1 MARLDEITVG
11 KFSGNTDRVGTLES
25 IFAGVVSGAIAI
37 PKGFFSLGATLLDL
51 GAGTN
56 KAAEVEAF
64 FDDLTDFDEKA
75 EATAAGKLT
84 ETLVNIGIPGGV
96 AFKAGSR
103 IAKQAMAARSAGTY
117 FKPSK
122 EFVDVAKGVG
132 ELNAKGRRVQF
143 LAGAGAGGVA
153 EGVFVGDVEGIGTF
167 GDLLGGPT
175 EINREEDQ
183 RDPARQLLN
192 RIKFGTEG
200 ALFTGLLGGLGSTIK
215 KVATRSDEL
224 AKSHSR
230 FDRFLYNVAT
240 GLRARGKVPEEFFQL
255 ERTQV
260 GERSADL
267 VGARNISRELDTD
280 IDKLFAPFK
289 TITNKQSA
297 KNRDL
302 LLGQMND
309 VLLSGKPTM
318 DADGIVTFGK
328 MDKTASDKLIAE
340 LKKYGANE
348 ETITSI
354 L

>member
-37 PKGFFSLGATLLDL
+37 PKGFFSLGATLIDL

-183 RDPARQLLN
+183 RDPARQLIN

-215 KVATRSDEL
+215 KVS
-224 AKSHSR
+224 
-230 FDRFLYNVAT
+230 Y
-240 GLRARGKVPEEFFQL
+240 
-255 ERTQV
+255 
-260 GERSADL
+260 
-267 VGARNISRELDTD
+267 
-280 IDKLFAPFK
+280 
-289 TITNKQSA
+289 TI
-297 KNRDL
+297 R
-302 LLGQMND
+302 
-309 VLLSGKPTM
+309 
-318 DADGIVTFGK
+318 
-328 MDKTASDKLIAE
+328 
-340 LKKYGANE
+340 
-348 ETITSI
+348 
-354 L
+354 

>member
-1 MARLDEITVG
+1 MVKSINQLTAGTFD
-11 KFSGNTDRVGTLES
+11 GNDRVGTLES

-75 EATAAGKLT
+75 EATAAGKIT

-103 IAKQAMAARSAGTY
+103 IAKQAMAARSANTY

-122 EFVDVAKGVG
+122 QFVDVAKGVG
-132 ELNAKGRRVQF
+132 ELNAKGRRIQF

-183 RDPARQLLN
+183 RDPARQLIN
-192 RIKFGTEG
+192 RIKFGNEG

-215 KVATRSDEL
+215 KLATRSDDL
-224 AKSHSR
+224 AKSNSR
-230 FDRFLYNVAT
+230 FDQLLYKVAT
-240 GLRARGKVPEEFFQL
+240 GLRAR
-255 ERTQV
+255 
-260 GERSADL
+260 
-267 VGARNISRELDTD
+267 
-280 IDKLFAPFK
+280 
-289 TITNKQSA
+289 
-297 KNRDL
+297 
-302 LLGQMND
+302 
-309 VLLSGKPTM
+309 
-318 DADGIVTFGK
+318 
-328 MDKTASDKLIAE
+328 
-340 LKKYGANE
+340 
-348 ETITSI
+348 
-354 L
+354 